1 MLVLVLFSAAVSF
14 YAGFLLGGG
23 ACSLP
28 SQCNCNTRTSAE
40 QNIPAQIN
48 QGLSTV
54 NGSLDRDRN
63 SREQMIQERI
73 NKEVSRRTKLTEQA
87 FQDRITNEVSKIKQE
102 MNDRT
107 KKEVSRLKQK
117 MMRETITNGTSQK
130 LFDRRISDFVVGAT
144 RVNRDDFAAKYVLLV
159 LLVALLLSGWT
170 VSA

>member
-1 MLVLVLFSAAVSF
+1 
-14 YAGFLLGGG
+14 
-23 ACSLP
+23 
-28 SQCNCNTRTSAE
+28 
-40 QNIPAQIN
+40 
-48 QGLSTV
+48 
-54 NGSLDRDRN
+54 
-63 SREQMIQERI
+63 MIQERI